1 MQFVYLSSRQTPK
14 IMRQKD
20 RIYALAV
27 RLNEALD
34 ELDAAEVPADV
45 RADAEKVLHG
55 IGQWWSD

>member
-27 RLNEALD
+27 RLNEAFD
-34 ELDAAEVPADV
+34 ELDAAEVPTDV
-45 RADAEKVLHG
+45 RAAADKLVRQ
-55 IGQWWSD
+55 IGRWWSD